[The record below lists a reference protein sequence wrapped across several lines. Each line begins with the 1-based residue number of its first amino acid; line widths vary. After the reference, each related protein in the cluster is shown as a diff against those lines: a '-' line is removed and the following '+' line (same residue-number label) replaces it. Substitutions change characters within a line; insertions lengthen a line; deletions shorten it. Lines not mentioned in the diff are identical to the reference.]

1 MYIKL
6 HQKSRGERMLSSA
19 FLVEVTGFEP
29 AASWSR
35 TKRTT
40 KLCHTS
46 LFNFIFVRIGDG
58 FGLAAAR
65 SPHGSN
71 TPPACY
77 SLPFGRSLR
86 SLPAT
91 SRSEPSALPNCA
103 TPRYDLMSISH
114 ISFFVKSLI
123 NFEINFP
130 HKAEMTLDHVSLHTI
145 KGHFCSLLISNIFSY
160 PLFH

>member
-1 MYIKL
+1 MPTTIFIKAL
-6 HQKSRGERMLSSA
+6 FTFLNSAHHIISSKKQKERMNLSFC

-86 SLPAT
+86 SLPAA
-91 SRSEPSALPNCA
+91 SRSRTKRTTKLC
-103 TPRYDLMSISH
+103 
-114 ISFFVKSLI
+114 
-123 NFEINFP
+123 
-130 HKAEMTLDHVSLHTI
+130 HT
-145 KGHFCSLLISNIFSY
+145 SLLNCN
-160 PLFH
+160 LFESIDGFESAATATVA